1 MTQTNGLD
9 LDYNQ
14 LQPALDS
21 DGKRHWSDYI
31 GSMMLVPNNLPV
43 QMTFTY
49 ITFCIMAIMTKIS
62 VITVQCLLQLIIIL
76 HQALLAQL

>member
-1 MTQTNGLD
+1 
-9 LDYNQ
+9 
-14 LQPALDS
+14 
-21 DGKRHWSDYI
+21 
-31 GSMMLVPNNLPV
+31 MMLVPNNLPV